1 MRSFFTSEYSEKVGF
16 FFFLFRE
23 LIRFT
28 KYKGKRFVLLL
39 GKEFN
44 SQQ

>member
-1 MRSFFTSEYSEKVGF
+1 MRLFFTSEYSENVI

-23 LIRFT
+23 LIWFA
-28 KYKGKRFVLLL
+28 KYKGNGFVLLL

>member
-1 MRSFFTSEYSEKVGF
+1 MRSFFTSEYSENVF
-16 FFFLFRE
+16 CFLFRG
-23 LIRFT
+23 LIWFA
-28 KYKGKRFVLLL
+28 KYKGNGFVLLL